1 MRTMLKSKIHRARVT
16 QVDLD
21 YEGSITIDRSL
32 MEASDILPFERVEV
46 LDVNNGAR
54 FGTYA
59 IEGEANSGIIG
70 INGAAARLVAK
81 GDIVIILSYC
91 QVPDD
96 EAVNMTP
103 SLVRVDSQNRIVEPS
118 FAVSLRGWQ
127 RGGGDGKKE
136 EKTLSTKYEMLNN
149 IKSQNPNDGNGLN
162 LEI

>member
-16 QVDLD
+16 QVDLN

-59 IEGEANSGIIG
+59 IEGEANSGVIG

-81 GDIVIILSYC
+81 DDIVIILAYS
-91 QVPDD
+91 QVSD
-96 EAVNMTP
+96 EEAIGMTP
-103 SLVRVDSQNRIVEPS
+103 RIVRVDARNRIVKPLC
-118 FAVSLRGWQ
+118 AVPQYERIQDSSAGS
-127 RGGGDGKKE
+127 GD
-136 EKTLSTKYEMLNN
+136 L
-149 IKSQNPNDGNGLN
+149 
-162 LEI
+162 

>member
-21 YEGSITIDRSL
+21 YEGSIAIDRSL

-54 FGTYA
+54 FSTYA
-59 IEGEANSGIIG
+59 IKGEANSGVIG

-91 QVPDD
+91 QVPED
-96 EAVNMTP
+96 EAVNMAP
-103 SLVRVDSQNRIVEPS
+103 RIVRVDSRNRVIEPLP
-118 FAVSLRGWQ
+118 AVPQWEKIRKSLARS
-127 RGGGDGKKE
+127 GD
-136 EKTLSTKYEMLNN
+136 L
-149 IKSQNPNDGNGLN
+149 
-162 LEI
+162 

>member
-1 MRTMLKSKIHRARVT
+1 MLKSKIHRARVT

-21 YEGSITIDRSL
+21 YEGSITIDRAL

-46 LDVNNGAR
+46 LNVNNGAR
-54 FGTYA
+54 FSTYV

-81 GDIVIILSYC
+81 GDIVIIVAYC

-96 EAVNMTP
+96 EATNIIP
-103 SLVRVDSQNRIVEPS
+103 SIVRVDSQNRIVEPLPMS
-118 FAVSLRGWQ
+118 PLSGWQ
-127 RGGGDGKKE
+127 REG
-136 EKTLSTKYEMLNN
+136 EKILSTKYEMLNN
-149 IKSQNPNDGNGLN
+149 IKTQNPNDANVLN

>member
-59 IEGEANSGIIG
+59 IEGAANSGIIG
-70 INGAAARLVAK
+70 INGAAARLVAR

-103 SLVRVDSQNRIVEPS
+103 SLIRVDSQNRIVEPLS
-118 FAVSLRGWQ
+118 VIPQWKRIQKSVATRG
-127 RGGGDGKKE
+127 
-136 EKTLSTKYEMLNN
+136 
-149 IKSQNPNDGNGLN
+149 N
-162 LEI
+162 L

>member
-1 MRTMLKSKIHRARVT
+1 MLKSKIHRARVT

-54 FGTYA
+54 FSTYA
-59 IEGEANSGIIG
+59 IEGEANSGSIG

-96 EAVNMTP
+96 DAVNMAP
-103 SLVRVDSQNRIVEPS
+103 RVVRVDSRNRVVEPLPT
-118 FAVSLRGWQ
+118 VPQWEKIRKSLTSSGA
-127 RGGGDGKKE
+127 
-136 EKTLSTKYEMLNN
+136 L
-149 IKSQNPNDGNGLN
+149 
-162 LEI
+162 

>member
-1 MRTMLKSKIHRARVT
+1 MLREVKMRTMLKSKIHRARVT

-32 MEASDILPFERVEV
+32 MEAVDILPFERVEV
-46 LDVNNGAR
+46 LNVNNGAR
-54 FGTYA
+54 FSTYA

-70 INGAAARLVAK
+70 VNGAAARLVAK

-103 SLVRVDSQNRIVEPS
+103 SIVRVDSQNRIVEPLPVAPLTRWEMEIEDQNLKCKNIEQNSKS
-118 FAVSLRGWQ
+118 F
-127 RGGGDGKKE
+127 
-136 EKTLSTKYEMLNN
+136 TF
-149 IKSQNPNDGNGLN
+149 
-162 LEI
+162 

>member
-21 YEGSITIDRSL
+21 YEGSIAIDRSL

-46 LDVNNGAR
+46 LNVHNGAR
-54 FGTYA
+54 FSTYA

-96 EAVNMTP
+96 DAVNMTP
-103 SLVRVDSQNRIVEPS
+103 RIVRVNSRNRVAEPLTK
-118 FAVSLRGWQ
+118 VPQWEQIQKSLAGC
-127 RGGGDGKKE
+127 GD
-136 EKTLSTKYEMLNN
+136 L
-149 IKSQNPNDGNGLN
+149 
-162 LEI
+162 

>member
-1 MRTMLKSKIHRARVT
+1 MLKSKIHRARVT

-21 YEGSITIDRSL
+21 YEGSIAIDRSL

-46 LDVNNGAR
+46 LNVHNGAR
-54 FGTYA
+54 FSTYA

-96 EAVNMTP
+96 DAVNMAP
-103 SLVRVDSQNRIVEPS
+103 RIVRVDSRNRVVEPWPT
-118 FAVSLRGWQ
+118 VPQWEKIQKSLAGS
-127 RGGGDGKKE
+127 GD
-136 EKTLSTKYEMLNN
+136 L
-149 IKSQNPNDGNGLN
+149 
-162 LEI
+162 

>member
-32 MEASDILPFERVEV
+32 MEGSDILPFERVEV
-46 LDVNNGAR
+46 LDVHNGAR
-54 FGTYA
+54 FSTYA

-70 INGAAARLVAK
+70 VNGAAARLVSK

-96 EAVNMTP
+96 AAVGMG
-103 SLVRVDSQNRIVEPS
+103 SRIVRVDRRNRIVEPLPV
-118 FAVSLRGWQ
+118 VSEWERI
-127 RGGGDGKKE
+127 R
-136 EKTLSTKYEMLNN
+136 
-149 IKSQNPNDGNGLN
+149 KSLTSSGEL
-162 LEI
+162 